1 MEILKQS
8 LFELKELLSKE
19 SNKTVSKLEP
29 NPENPVGE
37 NLVPENPVPEN
48 DVLENPLPE
57 YSVPENLVL
66 ENPVPENPVSNE
78 IVSDSYPE
86 NSAKKEKVKKK
97 PNPKRPILPNNR
109 SIIYF
114 CSEAACDGAFWE
126 NQELIN
132 HTRNCHP
139 KSLPYK
145 CSNCLE
151 YFFKRDFL
159 SHRKKCKKRFGKT
172 CEMQKNIGRK
182 SNLQHVHIYPFWD
195 LWLKGETLGRIGKII
210 CYGSQR
216 KNGIS
221 NSDRVDFIPLNL
233 KIPKSKSIS
242 ENPAIEEE
250 VQKSTEKPVCDPTS
264 SNIEKSAKK
273 KKKSK
278 SKQNENP
285 EDPSVPPGR
294 GGFYFCVETA
304 CDAAFW
310 KRENLQEQCLKS
322 RPFASGPGRLGPKI
336 PPGRADFGRKSSGP
350 SRADLGRKFSRAGP
364 IPKKLV

>member
-19 SNKTVSKLEP
+19 SNKTASKLEP
-29 NPENPVGE
+29 NPENPVGG

-78 IVSDSYPE
+78 IVSDSTDKSASDPPKTSYPE

-114 CSEAACDGAFWE
+114 CSEAACDRAFWSH
-126 NQELIN
+126 QQLIN
-132 HTRNCHP
+132 HTKDCHP
-139 KSLPYK
+139 KSLSYK

-151 YFFKRDFL
+151 YFFKRGFQ
-159 SHRKKCKKRFGKT
+159 SHTKKCKKRFGKT
-172 CEMQKNIGRK
+172 CKMQKNIGRK
-182 SNLQHVHIYPFWD
+182 SNLQNVHINPFWE
-195 LWLKGETLGRIGKII
+195 LWLKGETIGRIGKTI
-210 CYGSQR
+210 CFGSQM
-216 KNGIS
+216 KNGFS
-221 NSDRVDFIPLNL
+221 NSDRLDFIPLNL

-250 VQKSTEKPVCDPTS
+250 VQPSTEKPVCDPTS
-264 SNIEKSAKK
+264 SNIEKSEMK

-278 SKQNENP
+278 SKQNANP
-285 EDPSVPPGR
+285 EDPTVPPGR

-310 KRENLQEQCLKS
+310 KREHLQEQCLKS
-322 RPFASGPGRLGPKI
+322 PGPPEE
-336 PPGRADFGRKSSGP
+336 
-350 SRADLGRKFSRAGP
+350 FSARVGSAREN
-364 IPKKLV
+364 LRT